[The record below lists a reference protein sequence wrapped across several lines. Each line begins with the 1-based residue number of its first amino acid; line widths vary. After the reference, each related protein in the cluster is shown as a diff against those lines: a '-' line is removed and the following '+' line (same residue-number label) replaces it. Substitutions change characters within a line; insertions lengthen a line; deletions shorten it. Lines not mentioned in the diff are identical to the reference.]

1 MKDKIKKWNIIV
13 GVLFC
18 ILLASSQIVVPQSTI
33 KIVQAAKKTTDYT
46 KYSNKKKAWYFM
58 RNKEHKKVTGAQE
71 AETLAKYDAYYLNA
85 KTKEKVIYL
94 TFDCGY
100 ENGYTEKILDIL
112 KDHDAKAMFFVTKS
126 YIKSNKD
133 IVIRMK
139 EEGHMVGNHTCTHPS
154 LPDKNIEKVKSEIL
168 DCASYMKQETG
179 YELDSYI
186 RPPMGEYSNRTL
198 KITKDL
204 GYKTIFWSMAYL
216 DYDVNKQPG
225 KAYVIKHFKE
235 NYHKGAI
242 PLIHNVSSSN
252 AQALDEVLTFLESK
266 KYRFGTL
273 DEL

>member
-1 MKDKIKKWNIIV
+1 MKDKIKIWNIIV

-18 ILLASSQIVVPQSTI
+18 ILLASSQIVVPQNTI

-112 KDHDAKAMFFVTKS
+112 KGHDAKAMFFVTKS

-179 YELDSYI
+179 YEMDSYI

-252 AQALDEVLTFLESK
+252 AQALDDVLTFLESK

>member
-1 MKDKIKKWNIIV
+1 MKDKIKIWNIIV

-18 ILLASSQIVVPQSTI
+18 ILLASSQIVVPQNTI

-112 KDHDAKAMFFVTKS
+112 KGHDAKAMFFVTKS

-179 YELDSYI
+179 YEMDSYI